1 MPAGT
6 HELELSRPYD
16 YAVGSELIH
25 LAAMRA
31 EAAITKL
38 TIFSSHGKPL
48 PGETLKDAPLGSQ
61 VGQVT
66 LSKVTPTLEQ
76 LEDRAEAMP
85 HSDAAHN
92 LRGRGR
98 RVSNASVA
106 DQRRL
111 LADRFDR
118 TFATTADITRV
129 FREID
134 VDGSGTISLDEL
146 STALDILEVGCE
158 DEDELIRI
166 FMR

>member
-1 MPAGT
+1 
-6 HELELSRPYD
+6 
-16 YAVGSELIH
+16 
-25 LAAMRA
+25 MRA

-129 FREID
+129 SLSSLRFFNGDCLFHDTCGRDRYSERLMLMD
-134 VDGSGTISLDEL
+134 QERYRLTNLAPPWISLKWDVKMKTSL
-146 STALDILEVGCE
+146 SEYS
-158 DEDELIRI
+158 
-166 FMR
+166 